1 MIAATVAKAA
11 AEKATAGAKRIY
23 VCGGV
28 LIVDLLQPLEDALVL
43 AVGRP
48 AVSPP
53 FSALKWVRTVFRQRR
68 LMTWSLCQAVLQA

>member
-28 LIVDLLQPLEDALVL
+28 LIVDLLASLTN
-43 AVGRP
+43 
-48 AVSPP
+48 P
-53 FSALKWVRTVFRQRR
+53 FADYRFNMRK
-68 LMTWSLCQAVLQA
+68 